1 MSPMLFSLV
10 FSVID
15 VYLLFND
22 DMFYYIYRIG
32 FLTIPARDETGTSS
46 QLNYNTRHGSG
57 SIRQVICP
65 STQHGVL

>member
-1 MSPMLFSLV
+1 MSPML

-22 DMFYYIYRIG
+22 DMLFYYIYRIG

-46 QLNYNTRHGSG
+46 Q
-57 SIRQVICP
+57 
-65 STQHGVL
+65 